1 MKTFRALSLFA
12 AAACACM
19 AAASTYAVQAVV
31 SAYHAARNWVITR
44 VDVVAQAFAK
54 PEHMPAPAVKFVA
67 AMAYV
72 MRQAKRERPTVTPR
86 WRMCPSA

>member
-1 MKTFRALSLFA
+1 MKTFRAFSLL
-12 AAACACM
+12 AAACACL
-19 AAASTYAVQAVV
+19 AAVSTWAVQAVV
-31 SAYHAARNWVITR
+31 SVYRAARNWVSAQFG
-44 VDVVAQAFAK
+44 VAVKSFAK

-72 MRQAKRERPTVTPR
+72 MRQAKRVRPTVTPR